1 LARLP
6 HKTPLLV
13 FSAPA
18 ALAAGLVAYFALHQA
33 PETMP
38 FAAVASVVPSFAE
51 VVVAEPQH
59 VEAAEVPQPTMTMAP
74 APTPETMAPA
84 PTPESVTSAVTPAPP
99 PVEIPHIVIKPG
111 NSLWALS
118 RELYGAGRYYAT
130 LLNANKD
137 KIDDPKL
144 IYPGQVLTAPKQ
156 MDN

>member
-1 LARLP
+1 MP
-6 HKTPLLV
+6 I
-13 FSAPA
+13 
-18 ALAAGLVAYFALHQA
+18 AGA
-33 PETMP
+33 
-38 FAAVASVVPSFAE
+38 ASVVPSFAE
-51 VVVAEPQH
+51 VVVAEPPH
-59 VEAAEVPQPTMTMAP
+59 VEAAEVPQPTVTMTMAP
-74 APTPETMAPA
+74 APA